1 LVTRRR
7 ISPAS
12 FLRDAAVGLFR
23 RRRGRTVRTGA
34 AALAAV
40 LFCGAALTGGDANA
54 DDYDW
59 SRPGTRETE
68 AVISAIEK
76 GDTAGLEV
84 LLNDGL
90 DVDELLPDK
99 QHWIPPISMA
109 AAVDQ
114 VEIIEYLLAQ
124 GADVDRMSMGEAVD
138 KERFRDRYKDL
149 GRGERGL
156 RPEVLELTLD
166 NIEDVTYASPL
177 MYAVAALSRKGAKL
191 LLEAE
196 ADVDMANSGSVT
208 ALMIAATL
216 KDRVLVNLLLAFGAS
231 VDDQAE
237 DLSYLVPPGCREESK
252 TSTFRIWNPET
263 GVGATALWLSAFAG
277 GEAVVKRLLSASA
290 DPELKASCKYLH
302 GAMETDDFC
311 TPRRAAE
318 LGGHPE
324 VMTLLP

>member
-1 LVTRRR
+1 MTRRR
-7 ISPAS
+7 IFPAS
-12 FLRDAAVGLFR
+12 FPRAAAAGLFR
-23 RRRGRTVRTGA
+23 RRPGRAVRTGT
-34 AALAAV
+34 LAAV
-40 LFCGAALTGGDANA
+40 LFCGVGLTGGAASA

-59 SRPGTRETE
+59 SRPGTSETE

-76 GDTAGLEV
+76 GDTAGLEA

-90 DVDELLPDK
+90 DVDELLPDG
-99 QHWIPPISMA
+99 QHRIPPISIA
-109 AAVDQ
+109 AAAGQ
-114 VEIIEYLLAQ
+114 VAVIEYLLAQ

-156 RPEVLELTLD
+156 RPQVTELTLD

-177 MYAVAALSRKGAKL
+177 MYAVTASSRKGTKVL
-191 LLEAE
+191 LQAE

-208 ALMIAATL
+208 ALMIAAAL

-252 TSTFRIWNPET
+252 TSTFRLWNPKT

-277 GEAVVKRLLSASA
+277 GADVVERLLSASG

-302 GAMETDDFC
+302 GAAETDEFC

-324 VMTLLP
+324 VMALLP